1 MNRRQIVPGIGL
13 ASMTSALGVSAAEES
28 KEPEADDTVDYLF
41 VQNAE
46 AVTLAGGVLTL
57 KDVNTATIFF
67 SDRPDRIV
75 GHTPTDEFVAQWGH
89 GGDDSFAADPPNA
102 ALSILNG
109 TEPQDIIVTISNPQ
123 LQGGD
128 LLYDVVVLEGNAS
141 ASGEASSLFI
151 DVIGRPMT
159 PMSVAGVRRRT
170 RRRTGGRM
178 VR

>member
-1 MNRRQIVPGIGL
+1 MQGVGL
-13 ASMTSALGVSAAEES
+13 ASMTGALGVSAAEES
-28 KEPEADDTVDYLF
+28 EDSNAPEADDAVDYLF

-46 AVTLAGGVLTL
+46 GVSLNAGVLTL

-67 SDRPDRIV
+67 SDRPERIV
-75 GHTPTDEFVAQWGH
+75 GHTPTDEFVAEWGH

-109 TEPQDIIVTISNPQ
+109 PEPQDIIVTISNPR

-151 DVIGRPMT
+151 DVIGRPLT
-159 PMSVAGVRRRT
+159 PLSVAGARRRT
-170 RRRTGGRM
+170 RRRLR
-178 VR
+178 

>member
-1 MNRRQIVPGIGL
+1 MQGIGL
-13 ASMTSALGVSAAEES
+13 ASMTGALGVSAAEDSQESKVS

-46 AVTLAGGVLTL
+46 AVTLAAGVLTL
-57 KDVNTATIFF
+57 KDVNAATIFF
-67 SDRPDRIV
+67 SDRPERIV
-75 GHTPTDEFVAQWGH
+75 GHTPTGEFVAEWGH

-109 TEPQDIIVTISNPQ
+109 PEPQDIVVTISNPR
-123 LQGGD
+123 LQNGD

-141 ASGEASSLFI
+141 ATGEASSLFI
-151 DVIGRPMT
+151 DVIGRPLT

-170 RRRTGGRM
+170 RRRTRRRM
-178 VR
+178 

>member
-1 MNRRQIVPGIGL
+1 MNRRQLMQGIGL
-13 ASMTSALGVSAAEES
+13 ASMTGALGVSAEE
-28 KEPEADDTVDYLF
+28 ELEADDTVDYLF

-46 AVTLAGGVLTL
+46 GVTLAAGVLTL
-57 KDVNTATIFF
+57 KDVNMATVFF
-67 SDRPDRIV
+67 SDRPERIV

-109 TEPQDIIVTISNPQ
+109 PEPQDIIVTISNPR
-123 LQGGD
+123 LQAGD
-128 LLYDVVVLEGNAS
+128 LLYDAVVLEGNAW

-151 DVIGRPMT
+151 DVIGRPLT

-170 RRRTGGRM
+170 RRRMG
-178 VR
+178 VRYVR

>member
-1 MNRRQIVPGIGL
+1 MNRRQLMQGIGL
-13 ASMTSALGVSAAEES
+13 ASMTGALGVSAAD
-28 KEPEADDTVDYLF
+28 EPEADEGVDYLF

-46 AVTLAGGVLTL
+46 AVTLAAGVLTL

-67 SDRPDRIV
+67 SDRPERIV
-75 GHTPTDEFVAQWGH
+75 GHTPTDEFVAQWGY

-109 TEPQDIIVTISNPQ
+109 PEPQDIIVTISNPR
-123 LQGGD
+123 LQGRD

-141 ASGEASSLFI
+141 ATGDASSLFI
-151 DVIGRPMT
+151 DVIGRPLT

-170 RRRTGGRM
+170 RRAYLR
-178 VR
+178 